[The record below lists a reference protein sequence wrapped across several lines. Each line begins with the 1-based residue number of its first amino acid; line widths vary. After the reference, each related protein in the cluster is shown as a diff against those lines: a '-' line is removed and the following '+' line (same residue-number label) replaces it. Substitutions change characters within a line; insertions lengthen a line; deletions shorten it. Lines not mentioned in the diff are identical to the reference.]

1 MSEIA
6 PQQQKQTR
14 KRDAVILTLPVLSS
28 NHYHLYCMFYVSVIE
43 RAQIPLWI
51 LTKKKQL
58 YPLETAGYLT
68 CVKQ

>member
-43 RAQIPLWI
+43 RAQIPL
-51 LTKKKQL
+51 
-58 YPLETAGYLT
+58 
-68 CVKQ
+68 